1 MGGKHATTTSRV
13 SIPKE
18 VLARYNAVNAR
29 AQTAADTPFRAFGNT
44 ASDYVAQMNA
54 QQNAGINDINA
65 TAGSYQPYMT
75 QATAATQAGMG
86 PAYEGIDNYMSPYIK
101 NVADTTGAYMRQ
113 QQEQAQSGAL
123 GTAAMSGAFGGDR
136 AGIAA
141 ANLQQ
146 QNQMGYGKTMAD
158 IMNQGYTQALGASQQ
173 DLARQLQGGAQMAQL
188 GSQSQQLG
196 LQGAQ
201 AKIAAG
207 TMQQQTE
214 QAGKDAMI
222 QRFMQEQGYPFQ
234 TAQFLANIAMGTGA
248 AQGSTTTTQTPVGI
262 FGNLATGGRVGGYAD
277 GGGVAGPRTYS
288 QGQIGGEGYVPVG
301 DLPIGQLMIA
311 PPPEQSQK
319 DSSGDILKLITSAMG
334 AAHGGAIDQRHGY
347 ATDGYVLGPN
357 TEELR
362 HWLASRDEVSG
373 LGLADRARSQANTA
387 AAMASKYDNPAN
399 SMAPPVVMPNAIP
412 ANAPMVNKPT
422 GDIEAWDQPP
432 VRGGQTEARA
442 IPVRGGPTGLDTPV
456 RSGPT
461 GLDTPVRSGPTGFDT
476 PIRSGATPMV
486 PVGGVGGPGTFAA
499 GAMPSELALHRP
511 QPRPADLGVP
521 AARYDF
527 PTGLGVAAPAVA
539 PADGVGGADVAADAL
554 RTIKVDPMLINGG
567 KSVPAAPAVMAT
579 GPQTDTGVVPQGGYN
594 PIVPLKTELAF
605 VTHELQ
611 QPQYRGYLEQ
621 KYATPEQAAVQFES
635 IYEKSGGA
643 GNDVA
648 AANARNI
655 FDAARN
661 GNLDSLP
668 PNVAEAYNHF
678 VQNGMDPVQAAGAT
692 GRLMVESYARLDP
705 NARNTLGGGNGTFG
719 IAQWRGSR
727 MEDLA
732 KFAGVPLDAL
742 TGAPVSTPE
751 GRYYSTGAK
760 TDGGLGGA
768 DMAAGQQA
776 PAGGVKPYEDRNF
789 LGKFFHNQDGSMNPI
804 AFKSILGGLGAMAR
818 TNTISPISALLQGIA
833 GGEDVYNK
841 LQNEE
846 PKRVADILANNAN
859 ARIQYQTDLALGYP
873 GSFDQ
878 WAKSKFQN
886 GAQSMTGGPNGNV
899 APISQITG
907 GKSVMG
913 VPLDPTGSGFAM
925 PIQLPDGSGT
935 ILASQSYA
943 YNSQLA
949 DSVARDAALGIPF
962 AQNTLKIAQ
971 ANIAAIEAN
980 KGKVQTTDGRIVDDP
995 TYTSRMF
1002 GANSAASDLVA
1013 SDKLQQ
1019 ALPAMT
1025 QDAQNYKRRT
1035 DQLATALSTMPTTGP
1050 LAGWASTAGSYL
1062 TELGLMPE
1070 SDAATGYQT
1079 AYKTLADEALT
1090 TMAGLAGTVD
1100 TSTLAGQIQ
1109 RSNPTPENTPRAI
1122 EHVLAIRAAV
1132 SDYQLAMNDYLNKAM
1147 ADPNNAGINLEKLR
1161 REFAANNDIA
1171 DFVAQEDQKYTGMIE
1186 PIMPKG
1192 FPSAV
1197 WNDDTVTKDERRT
1210 MAQEWNAAH
1219 GGNTNGQP

>member
-1 MGGKHATTTSRV
+1 MGGKHSTTTSKV

-18 VLARYNAVNAR
+18 VLERYNAVNAR
-29 AQTAADTPFRAFGNT
+29 AEAAANTPYKAFGNT

-65 TAGSYQPYMT
+65 MAGSYIPYMDK
-75 QATAATQAGMG
+75 ATAATTAGMG
-86 PAYEGIDNYMSPYIK
+86 PAYEGIDRYMSPYIK
-101 NVADTTGAYMRQ
+101 DVADTTGAMMRQ
-113 QQEQAQSGAL
+113 QYEQAQSGAL
-123 GTAAMSGAFGGDR
+123 GTAASSGAFGGDR

-141 ANLQQ
+141 ANMQQ
-146 QNQMGYGKTMAD
+146 QNQMGYGNTMAN
-158 IMNQGYTQALGASQQ
+158 IYNQGYTQALGASQA
-173 DLARQLQGGAQMAQL
+173 DLARQLQGGAQMAGL
-188 GSQSQQLG
+188 GAQSQQLG

-248 AQGSTTTTQTPVGI
+248 AQGSTTTTETPRNWLG
-262 FGNLATGGRVGGYAD
+262 FAQ

-288 QGQIGGEGYVPVG
+288 QGTIGGDGYVPAG
-301 DLPIGQLMIA
+301 DLPVGQLMVA
-311 PPPEQSQK
+311 PPPEQQQ
-319 DSSGDILKLITSAMG
+319 GGGTEEIIALITKAMG

-347 ATDGYVLGPN
+347 ADGGSPFTD
-357 TEELR
+357 ELR

-442 IPVRGGPTGLDTPV
+442 IPVRSGPTGLDTPV

-461 GLDTPVRSGPTGFDT
+461 GLDTPVRSGPTGLDT
-476 PIRSGATPMV
+476 PIRSGATPMA
-486 PVGGVGGPGTFAA
+486 PVGGVGGPGTFTA

-527 PTGLGVAAPAVA
+527 PTGLGVAAPA
-539 PADGVGGADVAADAL
+539 GGVAADAL

-567 KSVPAAPAVMAT
+567 KSVPAAPAVVAT

-635 IYEKSGGA
+635 IYEKSNGA

-768 DMAAGQQA
+768 DMTAGQEA
-776 PAGGVKPYEDRNF
+776 PAGGVKPYEDRNMI
-789 LGKFFHNQDGSMNPI
+789 GKFFHEPNGKLNPN
-804 AFKSILGGLGAMAR
+804 AVMALLSGIGHAAEAQ
-818 TNTISPISALLQGIA
+818 TISPIGALLSGIGA
-833 GGEDVYNK
+833 GSDTYKGLLKQSADVTKTNLENIKEISRGTMAWNAMPNHTKITPAEYARMVGMPMDAATQK
-841 LQNEE
+841 LLEGMS
-846 PKRVADILANNAN
+846 A
-859 ARIQYQTDLALGYP
+859 
-873 GSFDQ
+873 
-878 WAKSKFQN
+878 
-886 GAQSMTGGPNGNV
+886 GA
-899 APISQITG
+899 ATG
-907 GKSVMG
+907 GKNYLG
-913 VPLDPTGSGFAM
+913 APLNPYGTGM
-925 PIQLPDGSGT
+925 TENVTRPDGSVVK
-935 ILASQSYA
+935 A
-943 YNSQLA
+943 YNDIGYLQRLLAEQQPLVFAGVLDPSAMTETQNRIIAIQNNGGRVPLEDGSGGYVVDPIYAEGQAAAVATKRGSDLQEALPDLKNAADTATTTVNQLGSSIA
-949 DSVARDAALGIPF
+949 AAVATGETGALSKLYSKGSSFWEAVGGGSGNYAALDEEVKKSLAEFLRQKTGDDSTDY
-962 AQNTLKIAQ
+962 QTSIAQ
-971 ANIAAIEAN
+971 GALPDLAKQPAANAWVLATMQAQADRENARVDAISKAATPQEAAANEINITNNFPLEERTRQHYEENLKKFGVPDPTKIDISATPSAGSAPQWFLDQGFNEQDWRNLPAN
-980 KGKVQTTDGRIVDDP
+980 KGSATPP
-995 TYTSRMF
+995 T
-1002 GANSAASDLVA
+1002 V
-1013 SDKLQQ
+1013 K
-1019 ALPAMT
+1019 
-1025 QDAQNYKRRT
+1025 
-1035 DQLATALSTMPTTGP
+1035 
-1050 LAGWASTAGSYL
+1050 
-1062 TELGLMPE
+1062 PE
-1070 SDAATGYQT
+1070 
-1079 AYKTLADEALT
+1079 ADVYSEP
-1090 TMAGLAGTVD
+1090 
-1100 TSTLAGQIQ
+1100 S
-1109 RSNPTPENTPRAI
+1109 S
-1122 EHVLAIRAAV
+1122 
-1132 SDYQLAMNDYLNKAM
+1132 
-1147 ADPNNAGINLEKLR
+1147 
-1161 REFAANNDIA
+1161 
-1171 DFVAQEDQKYTGMIE
+1171 GM
-1186 PIMPKG
+1186 
-1192 FPSAV
+1192 
-1197 WNDDTVTKDERRT
+1197 
-1210 MAQEWNAAH
+1210 
-1219 GGNTNGQP
+1219 

>member
-1 MGGKHATTTSRV
+1 
-13 SIPKE
+13 
-18 VLARYNAVNAR
+18 
-29 AQTAADTPFRAFGNT
+29 
-44 ASDYVAQMNA
+44 MNA

-75 QATAATQAGMG
+75 QATQATQAGMG
-86 PAYEGIDNYMSPYIK
+86 PAYEGIENYMSPYIK

-158 IMNQGYTQALGASQQ
+158 IMNQGYTQALGASQA
-173 DLARQLQGGAQMAQL
+173 DLARQLQGGAQMAGL
-188 GSQSQQLG
+188 GAQSQQLG

-222 QRFMQEQGYPFQ
+222 NRFMQEQGYPFQ
-234 TAQFLANIAMGTGA
+234 VAQFLANIAMGTGA

-262 FGNLATGGRVGGYAD
+262 FGNLATGGRVGSYAD

-288 QGQIGGEGYVPVG
+288 QGSIGGEGYVPVG
-301 DLPIGQLMIA
+301 DLPIGQLMVA
-311 PPPEQSQK
+311 PPPQQSQK
-319 DSSGDILKLITSAMG
+319 DNSGDILKLIASTMG
-334 AAHGGAIDQRHGY
+334 AKSGGAIDQRHGY
-347 ATDGYVLGPN
+347 ALDGGVLGPN

-362 HWLASRDEVSG
+362 RQLEIRNAVPG
-373 LGLADRARSQANTA
+373 LSLADRMRSDANLD
-387 AAMASKYDNPAN
+387 AAMGQKYDNPAN
-399 SMAPPVVMPNAIP
+399 TGLAGHMTPKVIMQNAIP
-412 ANAPMVNKPT
+412 ANMPMIDRPT

-432 VRGGQTEARA
+432 VRSGMMQPEQPFRSGQNQPEQ
-442 IPVRGGPTGLDTPV
+442 PY

-461 GLDTPVRSGPTGFDT
+461 GLDIPVRSGRTDFGVPVRSGPT
-476 PIRSGATPMV
+476 PAIPL
-486 PVGGVGGPGTFAA
+486 GGVGGPGTFAV
-499 GAMPSELALHRP
+499 GEMPFPHP
-511 QPRPADLGVP
+511 QPRPVDLGTE
-521 AARYDF
+521 ATHYML
-527 PTGLGVAAPAVA
+527 PTGLVTTPAGNANVMKE
-539 PADGVGGADVAADAL
+539 
-554 RTIKVDPMLINGG
+554 IKISPSAITGLPNVTNTPSASL
-567 KSVPAAPAVMAT
+567 A
-579 GPQTDTGVVPQGGYN
+579 GPQTDTGVVPQGGYT
-594 PIVPLKTELAF
+594 PVIPLKTQLQF
-605 VTHELQ
+605 VTSELQ

-621 KYATPEQAAVQFES
+621 KYATPEDAAVQFES
-635 IYEKSGGA
+635 VYEKSGGA
-643 GNDVA
+643 GNDIA
-648 AANARNI
+648 AANARSI
-655 FDAARN
+655 FNAARN
-661 GNLDSLP
+661 GNLDNLP

-732 KFAGVPLDAL
+732 KFAGVPIDAI

-768 DMAAGQQA
+768 DMATGQPA
-776 PAGGVKPYEDRNF
+776 PVGGVKPYEDRNA
-789 LGKFFHNQDGSMNPI
+789 LGKFFHNPDGSINPI

-846 PKRVADILANNAN
+846 PKRVADILANNAT
-859 ARIQYQTDLALGYP
+859 ARLQYQTQVALGETRP
-873 GSFDQ
+873 FDQ
-878 WAKSKFQN
+878 WAKAQFGN
-886 GAQSMTGGPNGNV
+886 GAQSMVGGPNGNV
-899 APISQITG
+899 APVSQITG

-949 DSVARDAALGIPF
+949 DSVARDAALGILF

-980 KGKVQTTDGRIVDDP
+980 KGKVQTTDGRVVDDP
-995 TYTSRMF
+995 TYTNRMF
-1002 GANSAASDLVA
+1002 GANSVAADLDT
-1013 SDKLQQ
+1013 STKLQQ
-1019 ALPAMT
+1019 ALQTMT
-1025 QDAQNYKRRT
+1025 QNAQNYRRRT
-1035 DQLATALSTMPTTGP
+1035 DQLATALATMPSTGP
-1050 LAGWASTAGSYL
+1050 LTGWFSTVGGIANEFGIPI
-1062 TELGLMPE
+1062 G

-1090 TMAGLAGTVD
+1090 SMADLAGTVD
-1100 TSTLAGQIQ
+1100 TSTLAKQIQ
-1109 RSNPTPENTPRAI
+1109 GSNPTPEMTPRAI

-1132 SDYQLAMNDYLNKAM
+1132 SDYQVAMADYLNKAM
-1147 ADPNNAGINLEKLR
+1147 ADPQNAGKNLAQLQ
-1161 REFAANNDIA
+1161 REFAASNDIA
-1171 DFVAQEDQKYTGMIE
+1171 NFVAQEDQKYAGAIE
-1186 PIMPKG
+1186 PIMPNG
-1192 FPSAV
+1192 FNQTV
-1197 WNDDTVTKDERRT
+1197 WNDPTVTKEERRA